1 MLSNVLFIVSPPTV
15 VQCLRDAKEVS
26 VVTVCLSRKEL
37 FRRWFDLSI
46 VSGEKRMPARM
57 VALYGDDSDDAATFR
72 ALYSAWTVMF
82 LAFRLVCIA
91 D

>member
-1 MLSNVLFIVSPPTV
+1 MFKSIKSYSFVGLSSQSVS
-15 VQCLRDAKEVS
+15 R
-26 VVTVCLSRKEL
+26 
-37 FRRWFDLSI
+37 
-46 VSGEKRMPARM
+46 EKRVPAGI
-57 VALYGDDSDDAATFR
+57 VALYGDDSGDAATFR